1 MRIDSLNL
9 ARMPEWGA
17 SADSKSGNGTFAD
30 VLKKAISDVQSLEA
44 ANQQNNYLLA
54 TGGMENLHNVMI
66 DLEKADIALQFTLQV
81 RNRIMEAYHEIMR
94 MQL

>member
-1 MRIDSLNL
+1 MRIDSLNI
-9 ARMPEWGA
+9 ARVPEWG
-17 SADSKSGNGTFAD
+17 SAGARNEQGGAFAD
-30 VLKKAISDVQSLEA
+30 VLEQAMSDFRSLEA
-44 ANQQNNYLLA
+44 TNQQNNFLLA
-54 TGGMENLHNVMI
+54 TGGTENLHSVMI

>member
-9 ARMPEWGA
+9 ARVPEWGMSTDRNGNN
-17 SADSKSGNGTFAD
+17 SAFAD
-30 VLKKAISDVQSLEA
+30 VLKQAITDVQSLEA
-44 ANQQNNYLLA
+44 ANQQNNHLLA
-54 TGGMENLHNVMI
+54 TGGMENLHSVMI

-81 RNRIMEAYHEIMR
+81 RNRIMEAYNEIMR

>member
-9 ARMPEWGA
+9 ARIPEWGTTT
-17 SADSKSGNGTFAD
+17 DFKGGNCTFAD
-30 VLKKAISDVQSLEA
+30 VLKQAISDVQSLEA
-44 ANQQNNYLLA
+44 TNQQNNYLLA
-54 TGGMENLHNVMI
+54 TGNMENLHGVMI

>member
-1 MRIDSLNL
+1 MRIDSLNS
-9 ARMPEWGA
+9 ARVPEWG
-17 SADSKSGNGTFAD
+17 SVGVQNGQGGAFAD
-30 VLKKAISDVQSLEA
+30 VLEQAISDFRSLEA
-44 ANQQNNYLLA
+44 TNQQNNFLLA
-54 TGGMENLHNVMI
+54 TGGMENLHGVMI

>member
-9 ARMPEWGA
+9 AKVPEWGTA
-17 SADSKSGNGTFAD
+17 ADRNGNNSAFAD
-30 VLKKAISDVQSLEA
+30 VLQQAISDVQGLEA
-44 ANQQNNYLLA
+44 ANQRNNHLLA
-54 TGGMENLHNVMI
+54 TGNMENLHSVMI

>member
-1 MRIDSLNL
+1 MRIDSLSL
-9 ARMPEWGA
+9 ARTPEWGV
-17 SADSKSGNGTFAD
+17 SSDHKGQNNTFAD
-30 VLKKAISDVQSLEA
+30 MLKQAMSDVKSLEA
-44 ANQQNNYLLA
+44 VNQQNNHLLA
-54 TGGMENLHNVMI
+54 AGGMDNLHSVMI